1 MKMDE
6 EIMPPDRYEYE
17 MTEIDIA
24 PAIQNLEELSAKGEV
39 DEFKLQ
45 RLRTKYSEVTTLNL
59 STFILLI
66 L

>member
-1 MKMDE
+1 
-6 EIMPPDRYEYE
+6 MPPDRYEYE

-45 RLRTKYSEVTTLNL
+45 RLRTKYSEVPHLR
-59 STFILLI
+59 
-66 L
+66 

>member
-1 MKMDE
+1 MDE

-24 PAIQNLEELSAKGEV
+24 PAIQNLEELSSKGEV

-45 RLRTKYSEVTTLNL
+45 RLRTKYSEVG
-59 STFILLI
+59 SFHS
-66 L
+66 

>member
-1 MKMDE
+1 MDE

>member
-1 MKMDE
+1 
-6 EIMPPDRYEYE
+6 MPPDRYEYE

-45 RLRTKYSEVTTLNL
+45 RLRTKYSEVRSLGFRTMVLYCQ
-59 STFILLI
+59 ILGVQQA
-66 L
+66 